1 VASLATEITVPG
13 SDFEYYK
20 VNLQGAYY
28 LPLGDTLTFK
38 TGAGI
43 GYGDGYGDTISLPF
57 FKNYFAGGSKSVRGY
72 RARSLGPRDSGPTPE
87 PTGGDRRVLIN
98 AELLLPAY
106 GEGVSKDKR
115 LGVFVDGGQVCVL

>member
-1 VASLATEITVPG
+1 M
-13 SDFEYYK
+13 
-20 VNLQGAYY
+20 
-28 LPLGDTLTFK
+28 
-38 TGAGI
+38 
-43 GYGDGYGDTISLPF
+43 
-57 FKNYFAGGSKSVRGY
+57 RGY

-115 LGVFVDGGQVCVL
+115 LGVFFDGGQVWGPVDDFDLDQMRYSAGLVFNWFSPVGPFAISYGEPLNDEEGDEIENFQISFGTVFR